1 MTTSRNYDVAI
12 IGGGILGASTAMKLT
27 AANPKQK
34 IVVVEKE
41 QELAA
46 HQTGHNSG
54 VIHSGLYYRPGS
66 SKATLC
72 VKGGKELRAF
82 CDKHGIAYNLIG
94 KVVVATNESEL
105 PALQT
110 LYERGAANGVE
121 GLSLI
126 GLERLKEIEPH
137 ASGVKALHCPRTG
150 IVDYKEVTRAYITEA
165 REQGADLMT
174 GARVTGI
181 RTYGDAIG
189 LATTQGDLQA
199 KHLINCAGLHAD
211 VIVRMMGL
219 KPDVR
224 IIPFR
229 GEYYNIAPAKH
240 SLVKGLIY
248 PVPNPLFPFLGVHYT
263 HLVHGGVEAG
273 PNAVLALAREGYTKF
288 RFNGGDLAG
297 SLAWPG
303 FWRMARKYWKTGMGE
318 IYRSFSK
325 KAFTKALQ
333 KLLPEIR
340 EEDLLPGGSGVR
352 AQAVDRTGFLL
363 DDFSIVETK
372 NAINVLNAPSP
383 AATSS
388 LAIGQHIAGLA
399 AKSFGLNA

>member
-1 MTTSRNYDVAI
+1 MTTSRKYDVAI

-27 AANPKQK
+27 ASYPKHK
-34 IVVVEKE
+34 VVVIEKE

-66 SKATLC
+66 HKATLC
-72 VKGGKELRAF
+72 VQGGRELRSF
-82 CDKHGIAYNLIG
+82 CDQHGIKYDLIG
-94 KVVVATNESEL
+94 KVVVATDESEL

-121 GLSLI
+121 GLSII
-126 GLERLKEIEPH
+126 GPQRLKEIEPH

-150 IVDYKEVTRAYITEA
+150 IIDYKEVTRAYITQM
-165 REQGADLMT
+165 REQGGDLFT
-174 GARVTGI
+174 GAKVTRI
-181 RTYGDAIG
+181 RIADGSIG
-189 LATTQGDLQA
+189 LETTQGDFEA
-199 KHLINCAGLHAD
+199 KHLINCGGLHAD
-211 VIVRMMGL
+211 SIVRMMGL

-229 GEYYNIAPAKH
+229 GEYYEIAPSKH

-263 HLVHGGVEAG
+263 RLIHGGVEAG

-288 RFNGGDLAG
+288 KFNPGDFAG

-303 FWRMARKYWKTGMGE
+303 FWRMTRKYWKTGMGE
-318 IYRSFSK
+318 MYRSFSK

-340 EEDLLPGGSGVR
+340 EEDLLPAGSGVR

-388 LAIGQHIAGLA
+388 LAIGQHIANLA
-399 AKSFGLNA
+399 AKSFSLTP